1 MIGHSK
7 VSSIAFTHTNTH
19 THSVC
24 EFCSQELIG
33 VRLVGAKGVIKKE
46 KHRRVRVYT
55 YAEVYP
61 HSKHAT
67 YHLAQVFHKDIT
79 SHATIACYTRRQVLH
94 PLKWKDV

>member
-24 EFCSQELIG
+24 ELCSQELIG

-46 KHRRVRVYT
+46 KQT
-55 YAEVYP
+55 DLCIIPTQKFILIPSMP
-61 HSKHAT
+61 H
-67 YHLAQVFHKDIT
+67 IT
-79 SHATIACYTRRQVLH
+79 
-94 PLKWKDV
+94 